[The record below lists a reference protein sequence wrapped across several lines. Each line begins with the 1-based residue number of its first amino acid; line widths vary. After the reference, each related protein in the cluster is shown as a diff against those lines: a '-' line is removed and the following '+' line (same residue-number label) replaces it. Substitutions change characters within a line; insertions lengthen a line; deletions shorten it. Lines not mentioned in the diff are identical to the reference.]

1 MGKGQATRIRRE
13 ERSVKQIRVLA
24 REGHS
29 MADEVRQC
37 ITILRQEKIGA
48 SEGELHESRDGSYCG
63 VEVEDS
69 DVERAITILR
79 ARGFEVE
86 KPFSGHAYYQP

>member
-1 MGKGQATRIRRE
+1 M
-13 ERSVKQIRVLA
+13 KQIRVLA

-29 MADEVRQC
+29 IAEGVREC
-37 ITILRQEKIGA
+37 VAILLREKIGA
-48 SEGELHESRDGSYCG
+48 NEGELHESLHGSYRD

-69 DVERAITILR
+69 DVKRAITILR

-86 KPFSGHAYYQP
+86 KPFSGHGYY